1 MVARQHRNHREAWGP
16 PHSDDRRIWC
26 DVTIRVPVP
35 YPHDGD
41 GHICFLFYA
50 ICPEC
55 STIGIKLNHDPEF
68 SSDFDPD
75 PYIRN
80 VKNATRIHPLKTP
93 ERREIALDGVPESH
107 CSACRK
113 ALIALDHPDLHEY
126 ANILARR
133 SLEAIL
139 RTEYNGNT
147 LAALIDTMLQDKES
161 GLSRGLLKNIDAIRN
176 LGNIGAHDI
185 PGNAPEPLRADK
197 EQTSWNITVWER
209 FLDEW
214 FVRPTQDAAQLG
226 RLKEAGLKVK
236 EPEQP
241 KDR

>member
-1 MVARQHRNHREAWGP
+1 M
-16 PHSDDRRIWC
+16 
-26 DVTIRVPVP
+26 
-35 YPHDGD
+35 
-41 GHICFLFYA
+41 
-50 ICPEC
+50 
-55 STIGIKLNHDPEF
+55 
-68 SSDFDPD
+68 
-75 PYIRN
+75 
-80 VKNATRIHPLKTP
+80 
-93 ERREIALDGVPESH
+93 DGVPESH

-197 EQTSWNITVWER
+197 EQTSWNINPGNPGYIFAEPTVGYRMEQG
-209 FLDEW
+209 DG
-214 FVRPTQDAAQLG
+214 P
-226 RLKEAGLKVK
+226 
-236 EPEQP
+236 EPEAESSG
-241 KDR
+241 